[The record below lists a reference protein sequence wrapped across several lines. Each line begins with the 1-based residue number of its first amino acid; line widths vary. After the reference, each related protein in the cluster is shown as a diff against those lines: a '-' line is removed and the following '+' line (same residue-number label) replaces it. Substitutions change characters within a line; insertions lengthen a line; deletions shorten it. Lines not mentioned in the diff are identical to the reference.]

1 MLIGLIEDDIKS
13 YLQSYDKFM
22 KMVNEAENL
31 IKQNNLLPS
40 SEIQAQRIP
49 IPQAPPMQPP
59 MP

>member
-1 MLIGLIEDDIKS
+1 VLIDIEEDEIKS
-13 YLQSYDKFM
+13 YLQSYDKFK

-31 IKQNNLLPS
+31 LKQKNLLPS

-49 IPQAPPMQPP
+49 IPQVPTPP